1 MAATP
6 ETVSLARIAAKA
18 GADKLAEN
26 AVALDVS
33 EPFGLAEIFLLLSGS
48 NERQIIAIAEEVE
61 EKLRQSGHKARVLE
75 GKQSAR
81 WVLMDFG
88 DLVVHVMHEQERE
101 FYSLERL
108 WKDCPVV
115 SVD

>member
-1 MAATP
+1 MTASSEA
-6 ETVSLARIAAKA
+6 VSLARVAAKA
-18 GADKLAEN
+18 AEDKLAEN
-26 AVALDVS
+26 LVALDVS
-33 EPFGLAEIFLLLSGS
+33 EPFGLAEIFLLASGS

-61 EKLRQSGHKARVLE
+61 QKMRDAGHKARVLE
-75 GKQSAR
+75 GKQTGR

-88 DLVVHVMHEQERE
+88 DVVVHVMHEQERE

-115 SVD
+115 SMR

>member
-1 MAATP
+1 MTATP
-6 ETVSLARIAAKA
+6 EAVSLARIAAKA

-61 EKLRQSGHKARVLE
+61 EKLSNLVIKRESWRVN
-75 GKQSAR
+75 
-81 WVLMDFG
+81 
-88 DLVVHVMHEQERE
+88 
-101 FYSLERL
+101 SLPAG
-108 WKDCPVV
+108 C
-115 SVD
+115 

>member
-1 MAATP
+1 MSASA
-6 ETVSLARIAAKA
+6 EAISLARIAAKA
-18 GADKLAEN
+18 AGEKLGEN
-26 AVALDVS
+26 PIALDVS
-33 EPFGLAEIFLLLSGS
+33 EPFGLAEIFLLISGG
-48 NERQIIAIAEEVE
+48 NERQIVAIAEEVE
-61 EKLRQSGHKARVLE
+61 DKLRDAGHRARVLE
-75 GKQSAR
+75 GKQSGR

-115 SVD
+115 SVE

>member
-1 MAATP
+1 MTASP
-6 ETVSLARIAAKA
+6 ESISLARIAAKA
-18 GADKLAEN
+18 AGDKLGEN
-26 AVALDVS
+26 PIALDVS
-33 EPFGLAEIFLLLSGS
+33 EPFGLAEIFLLISGG

-61 EKLRQSGHKARVLE
+61 DKMRDAGHRARVLE
-75 GKQSAR
+75 GKQSGR

-115 SVD
+115 SVA